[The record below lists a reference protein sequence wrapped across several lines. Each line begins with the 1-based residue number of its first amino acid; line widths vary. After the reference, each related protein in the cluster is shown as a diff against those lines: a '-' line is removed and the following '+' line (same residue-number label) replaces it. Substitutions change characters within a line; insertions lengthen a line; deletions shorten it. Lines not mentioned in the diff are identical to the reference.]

1 MYSTK
6 VTYVKE
12 KIKSIKTQK
21 VKCGVPFVD
30 RLKAIEYTM
39 GLFFLFIYYLLFYP
53 SS

>member
-39 GLFFLFIYYLLFYP
+39 GLFFSIYLLPAFLP
-53 SS
+53 